1 MSRIK
6 LFTISL
12 IVFVVIWLLLYFA
25 NPLIAD
31 ATLTEPD
38 YLEIAYDL
46 YFHPDD
52 CEGQKI
58 VARGLWYFI
67 GGGEQIANYTD
78 IESYYAGGLEWLEL
92 ACPIE

>member
-1 MSRIK
+1 MNKNDK
-6 LFTISL
+6 LF
-12 IVFVVIWLLLYFA
+12 
-25 NPLIAD
+25 LIAIII
-31 ATLTEPD
+31 AIALILLVETTKANTVLTEPD

-58 VARGLWYFI
+58 IARGLWYFI
-67 GGGEQIANYTD
+67 GGGTQIANYTT

-92 ACPIE
+92 AC